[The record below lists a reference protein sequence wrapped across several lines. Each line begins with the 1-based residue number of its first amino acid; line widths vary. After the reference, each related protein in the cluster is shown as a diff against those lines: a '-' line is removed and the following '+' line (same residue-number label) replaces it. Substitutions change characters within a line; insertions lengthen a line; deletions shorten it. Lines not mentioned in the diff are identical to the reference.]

1 MLASRCLYEA
11 TMEMERLLLH
21 RIKIFFFFKDR
32 KNRNVCG
39 VARSNAFKICY
50 PIQEGRRG
58 RINYIELRSISRMR
72 ISWTRVWRK
81 RFLYKR
87 WELRGGRGEAG
98 NKSSGKEKV
107 FSFVSRASRL
117 SIRNPPPYGSSF
129 NGVHECARWECRR
142 PRNTDLRRVLIHFFE
157 ISVPFFAERYEKLL
171 EMARIPDV
179 SNCYD
184 ASDNFNMHRGIFQ
197 IVGNIFH
204 WFLVYFFWSI
214 FLFSF
219 KALYTIRR

>member
-1 MLASRCLYEA
+1 MYAEWHDRTRLKFVIQSRRAGEVGSITSSYVLFPECVFL
-11 TMEMERLLLH
+11 ER
-21 RIKIFFFFKDR
+21 
-32 KNRNVCG
+32 
-39 VARSNAFKICY
+39 A
-50 PIQEGRRG
+50 
-58 RINYIELRSISRMR
+58 
-72 ISWTRVWRK
+72 
-81 RFLYKR
+81 
-87 WELRGGRGEAG
+87 RGGNVFFIKDG
-98 NKSSGKEKV
+98 NYVVAEERQEIRVAEKRR
-107 FSFVSRASRL
+107 FSVSFHAQVDSL
-117 SIRNPPPYGSSF
+117 YRNPPPYGSSF
-129 NGVHECARWECRR
+129 NSVHECARWECRR

-214 FLFSF
+214 FLFCF